1 MPHLCIAACSLVLL
15 RACLS
20 RLHYANLLLV
30 LLLLLI
36 SQLVHRL
43 CRVAAGPHLT
53 SIHWIHVSYKFAFE
67 IEVQLFAWLPPR
79 NQNRIVQQM

>member
-15 RACLS
+15 RTCLS
-20 RLHYANLLLV
+20 RLHYANFLLLL

-43 CRVAAGPHLT
+43 CRVAARPHLT
-53 SIHWIHVSYKFAFE
+53 SIHWIHVSYNFAFE
-67 IEVQLFAWLPPR
+67 IEVQFF
-79 NQNRIVQQM
+79 V